1 MICLSLFCLNFVPQR
16 IRGPSRYIPT
26 CIKQSNLLEV
36 IICQVE
42 VKEID
47 VLNHPFLVGCLGDN
61 DNAVLNQELQGH
73 LCRCL
78 AVFLADIRQRLVPED
93 AVLYGPT
100 IGIFSPLFKTLYSI
114 ICLRLY
120 LFYHLG
126 RYTANDG
133 FTRCHVISKFLSPLS
148 AAFMY
153 HSKAISRLTFTPV
166 PRS

>member
-16 IRGPSRYIPT
+16 IRRPSRYIPT

-47 VLNHPFLVGCLGDN
+47 VLNHPFLVGCLWDN
-61 DNAVLNQELQGH
+61 DNAVLNQEFQGY

-93 AVLYGPT
+93 AVLPSASGLHASNAVLYGFRYSS
-100 IGIFSPLFKTLYSI
+100 IF
-114 ICLRLY
+114 
-120 LFYHLG
+120 
-126 RYTANDG
+126 
-133 FTRCHVISKFLSPLS
+133 RC
-148 AAFMY
+148 
-153 HSKAISRLTFTPV
+153 
-166 PRS
+166 